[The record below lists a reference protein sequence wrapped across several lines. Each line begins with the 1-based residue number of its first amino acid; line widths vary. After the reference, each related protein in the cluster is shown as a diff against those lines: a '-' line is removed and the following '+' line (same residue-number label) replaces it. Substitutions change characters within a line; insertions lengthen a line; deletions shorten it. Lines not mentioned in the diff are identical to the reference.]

1 MDMGLDKFYQSLGSE
16 NKSLKKMEEE
26 IKEWKETPKYK
37 VGMFFK
43 LLNNKDIFRKPIS
56 SSRFE
61 KDINSKEFNDAT
73 EFILYNRVWFWIKD
87 FNSEDS
93 GWVESVLSYKED
105 GILKGVNKTLQYF
118 ESIEEFE
125 KCALLFSIQKILKN
139 A

>member
-1 MDMGLDKFYQSLGSE
+1 MGLDKFYQSLGSE

-125 KCALLFSIQKILKN
+125 KCALLFSIQKILKS

>member
-1 MDMGLDKFYQSLGSE
+1 MGLDKFYQSLGSE

-43 LLNNKDIFRKPIS
+43 LLNEKDIFRKHIS
-56 SSRFE
+56 PTKFE
-61 KDINSKEFNDAT
+61 KDINSKEFNNAT

>member
-1 MDMGLDKFYQSLGSE
+1 MGLDKFYQSLGSE

-43 LLNNKDIFRKPIS
+43 LLNEKDIFRKHIS
-56 SSRFE
+56 PTKFE

>member
-1 MDMGLDKFYQSLGSE
+1 MGLDKFYQSLGSE